1 MFITLGLKLN
11 NAGQLE
17 SEAIGRLEKTLE
29 AYKNYKNSYIIV
41 SGGNSKN
48 NVTEARAMK
57 NWLQKNDVPHYKII
71 EENHSKDTV
80 ENAIY
85 SMDIVNKKNFNSVT
99 LITSDTHIRRAYI
112 LFKKLDCQNK
122 ISSIITSH
130 TITNTNNYQKE
141 NYLIEKNLEKLNKKI
156 KNDIRIIK

>member
-29 AYKNYKNSYIIV
+29 AYKNYKASYIIV

-48 NVTEARAMK
+48 KITEARAMK
-57 NWLQKNDVPHYKII
+57 NWLQKNDVPHYRII

-130 TITNTNNYQKE
+130 TTTNTNNYQEE
-141 NYLIEKNLEKLNKKI
+141 NYLIKKNLEKLNKKI
-156 KNDIRIIK
+156 NNDI

>member
-29 AYKNYKNSYIIV
+29 AYKNYKTSYIIV

-48 NVTEARAMK
+48 KITEARAMK
-57 NWLQKNDVPHYKII
+57 NWLQKNDVPHYRII

-130 TITNTNNYQKE
+130 TTTNTNNYQEE
-141 NYLIEKNLEKLNKKI
+141 NYLIKKNLEKLNKKI
-156 KNDIRIIK
+156 NNDI